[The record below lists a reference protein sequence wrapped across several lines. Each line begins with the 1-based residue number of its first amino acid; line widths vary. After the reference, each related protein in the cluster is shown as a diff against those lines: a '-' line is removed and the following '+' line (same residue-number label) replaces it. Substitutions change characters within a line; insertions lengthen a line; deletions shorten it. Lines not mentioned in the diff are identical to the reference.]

1 MARNDS
7 SDLAGT
13 LSWVGHARRHKPVR
27 VAVWGFRFYGTPA
40 QTLVRLPPAAR
51 KNSLA
56 GK

>member
-40 QTLVRLPPAAR
+40 QTLVRLPSAAR